1 MHRDNSL
8 VETIRSV
15 VKPSAKPC
23 VNISGGIDSAI
34 VLHHLSEKS
43 KEPITTYTVGFDG
56 QDTEFEDALQLAK
69 HYGTNHKEIHITKL
83 LDTYPEILAFFPRP
97 QFNLWP
103 YWAAKQAKEDG
114 CLNCYIGEGGDEHFG
129 GYWYKS
135 QVSYPEQWAH
145 LFSFVDTAYQTI
157 YDHFNINL
165 HAPLHPKNLRF
176 TVTYPYYDHDQE
188 KRHVRDAYRGILPDF
203 VLEKRKLNGRKDYWV
218 LWQQELKQKFPNQ
231 KPRSEEDIQYLL
243 NLFVTKEW
251 LKTHDLTEKVEI
263 SVKTH

>member
-114 CLNCYIGEGGDEHFG
+114 
-129 GYWYKS
+129 
-135 QVSYPEQWAH
+135 
-145 LFSFVDTAYQTI
+145 
-157 YDHFNINL
+157 
-165 HAPLHPKNLRF
+165 
-176 TVTYPYYDHDQE
+176 
-188 KRHVRDAYRGILPDF
+188 
-203 VLEKRKLNGRKDYWV
+203 
-218 LWQQELKQKFPNQ
+218 
-231 KPRSEEDIQYLL
+231 
-243 NLFVTKEW
+243 
-251 LKTHDLTEKVEI
+251 
-263 SVKTH
+263 